1 MRLTCL
7 GECLAPAIGNGTT
20 IEVESDKPEAI
31 LCGDLVVFSSRGVYT
46 CHRVLYRKQEEE
58 LWWYFLKA
66 DNTGVPDGWIPYY
79 RVLGKVTKVGQAP
92 RPTRE
97 TRRDDVRRLWRS
109 RLGYAVYASRLTGR
123 LLQRSLLGRAMH
135 G

>member
-20 IEVESDKPEAI
+20 IEVETEKPEAI
-31 LCGDLVVFSSRGVYT
+31 ACGDLVVFSSRGVYT
-46 CHRVLYRKQEEE
+46 CHRVLYRKLEED

-79 RVLGKVTKVGQAP
+79 RVLGTVVKVGASP
-92 RPTRE
+92 RPTPE
-97 TRRDDVRRLWRS
+97 TRRDDRRRLWRS
-109 RLGYAVYASRLTGR
+109 RLGFAGYATRRAAK
-123 LLQRSLLGRAMH
+123 LLGQSFLGSAVH